1 MIDNRWLVSIML
13 KTPVIGKNGVVAAE
27 HPTASL
33 IGLDVL
39 RKGGNAFDATI
50 ATSFAL
56 SVLQPHL
63 GGLGSDFFALF
74 YSAEKDKVFC
84 LNSSG
89 WAPKELTI
97 NKLADQGYKEM
108 PKKGPHT
115 VTIPGLVYGLNE
127 LHKNYGTFEWQ
138 NLIKDS
144 IDLASSGFPVYW
156 GLSRAI
162 KVLSNELSK
171 DRGFR
176 KYFLPNENPPNP
188 GQILRQTDLANTLRL
203 VSNDP
208 MVFYKG
214 EVAEKIVEYLT
225 ELGGMHQ
232 LSDFAEFKPE
242 WCNPISIDYRGTKVY
257 EIPPN
262 SMGATSLLLL
272 NLLEELEIWKYD
284 FSSKARI
291 LRTIEAA
298 KIAYRERDN
307 TLADPRFVKVDIKR
321 FISKNF
327 ARELLEQAKIG
338 LDRYLTTGD
347 TTYFAVA
354 DKEGNMV
361 SAIQS
366 LFYPF
371 GSGLVVDGLGIP
383 LNARG
388 SYFKFYGPNKL
399 EPRKRSLHTLSAL
412 LLEKDNEVFAA
423 LGASGGD
430 FRPQQHALFVTN
442 IIDYKMPLWKALEAP
457 RFLWNGKKV
466 IVEEGLEIPP
476 HKEYEKIS
484 YPGKTGV
491 AQGIIRE
498 ENVLIGYCDTRG
510 DGLPA
515 SY

>member
-1 MIDNRWLVSIML
+1 ML

-33 IGLDVL
+33 VGLNVL
-39 RKGGNAFDATI
+39 KSGGNAFDATI

-74 YSAEKDKVFC
+74 YSAKKDKIYC

-97 NKLADQGYKEM
+97 DKLTEHGYKSM
-108 PKKGPHT
+108 PKNGPHS
-115 VTIPGLVYGLNE
+115 VTIPGLVYGLSE
-127 LHKNYGTFEWQ
+127 LHKNYGTFEWSE
-138 NLIKDS
+138 LIKDS
-144 IDLASSGFPVYW
+144 IDLASNGFPVYW

-162 KVLSNELSK
+162 NALSSELAK
-171 DRGFR
+171 DRGFK
-176 KYFLPNENPPNP
+176 KYFLPNGEPPKV
-188 GQILRQTDLANTLRL
+188 GQILKHKDLANTLNL
-203 VSNDP
+203 ISNDP
-208 MVFYKG
+208 TAFYKG
-214 EVAEKIVEYLT
+214 EIAKKIVEYLN
-225 ELGGMHQ
+225 ELDGVHQ
-232 LSDFAEFKPE
+232 INDFAEFKPE
-242 WCNPISIDYRGTKVY
+242 WCNPISIDYRGTTVY

-272 NLLEELEIWKYD
+272 NLLEELGTWKFG
-284 FSSKARI
+284 FSSKGRI

-298 KIAYRERDN
+298 KIAYAERDN
-307 TLADPRFVKVDIKR
+307 TLADPQFAKIDIKK
-321 FISKNF
+321 FISKEF
-327 ARELLEQAKIG
+327 AKQLLKQARIG
-338 LDRYLTTGD
+338 LEKYLSGGD

-354 DKEGNMV
+354 DKEGNIV

-371 GSGLVVDGLGIP
+371 GSGLVVDGLGVP

-388 SYFKFYGPNKL
+388 SYFKFDGPNKL

-412 LLEKDNEVFAA
+412 LLEKEGKVFAA

-442 IIDYKMPLWKALEAP
+442 MIDYKMTLWDALEAP
-457 RFLWNGKKV
+457 RFLWDGKKV
-466 IVEEGLEIPP
+466 IVEDGLEVPP
-476 HKEYEKIS
+476 YEEYQKIE
-484 YPGKTGV
+484 YLGKTGV
-491 AQGIIRE
+491 AQGIVKK
-498 ENVLIGYCDTRG
+498 ENVLISYCDTRG

-515 SY
+515 GF